1 MRLIVLF
8 SGVGDR
14 GTEVVTVVRNR
25 QPRHGSGNCRTEPV
39 AAARKREAVLGAA
52 GYCLPSVRLY
62 TAKCEIEY

>member
-8 SGVGDR
+8 SGAGDR
-14 GTEVVTVVRNR
+14 GTEAVTAV
-25 QPRHGSGNCRTEPV
+25 
-39 AAARKREAVLGAA
+39 RKREAVLGAA

>member
-14 GTEVVTVVRNR
+14 GTEPVIAVRNR
-25 QPRHGSGNCRTEPV
+25 QPPRGNGNCRTEPA
-39 AAARKREAVLGAA
+39 AAARNREAVSGAA